1 MTMQVQTL
9 PINKDPVIKDPIKK
23 KGIGSSA
30 ETLYRVTLR
39 NQLRSIGIADQKA
52 KVIIGINTILISLF
66 IGVIGLVS
74 NVAELDFVKNL
85 NLSLPFTVMII
96 SSFISGAL
104 AIMVVRP
111 DTKMWSD
118 NNPSLLSFRDFQ
130 HTNLDDFLDD
140 MDEILMYKNSIYR
153 SLNIDLF
160 LYGKCVQRK
169 NRLLRHAYSVFLGG
183 LTIAVI
189 SFIVLRMVGPES
201 LGMIILNG

>member
-1 MTMQVQTL
+1 MQVQTL
-9 PINKDPVIKDPIKK
+9 PINKDPIIHNLIKK
-23 KGIGSSA
+23 KGVGSSA

-74 NVAELDFVKNL
+74 NVAELDFIKNL
-85 NLSLPFTVMII
+85 NLSLPFTIMII

-104 AIMVVRP
+104 AILVVRP

-130 HTNLDDFLDD
+130 HTDLDDFQDE
-140 MDEILMYKNSIYR
+140 MDEILVTKKSIYR

-160 LYGKCVQRK
+160 IYGKCVQRK
-169 NRLLRHAYSVFLGG
+169 NRLLKHAYTVFLGG
-183 LTIAVI
+183 LTLAVV
-189 SFIVLRMVGPES
+189 SFVVL
-201 LGMIILNG
+201 

>member
-1 MTMQVQTL
+1 MQVQKL
-9 PINKDPVIKDPIKK
+9 PFNKDPVKK

-74 NVAELDFVKNL
+74 NVAELDFIKNL
-85 NLSLPFTVMII
+85 NLSLPFTIMII

-104 AIMVVRP
+104 AILVVRP
-111 DTKMWSD
+111 DTKMWSE
-118 NNPSLLSFRDFQ
+118 NNPSVLSFRDFQ
-130 HTNLDDFLDD
+130 NTDMNDFLDD
-140 MDEILMYKNSIYR
+140 MDNILESKKLIYR

-160 LYGKCVQRK
+160 LYGKCVQKK
-169 NRLLRHAYSVFLGG
+169 NRLLKHAYSVFLGG
-183 LTIAVI
+183 LTLAVV
-189 SFIVLRMVGPES
+189 SFIILRMVGPES
-201 LGMIILNG
+201 LGMILLNG